1 MSEKNGTTRWI
12 ITTAV
17 GIILAVSGWLVVANQ
32 AAKIDVLE
40 NVIKVN
46 VRENRD
52 RSVSNEARLGVIEA
66 QLQNLGKGQE
76 EIKELLQQHMKD
88 R

>member
-1 MSEKNGTTRWI
+1 MTANNTTRWI

>member
-40 NVIKVN
+40 NVKVD

-52 RSVSNEARLGVIEA
+52 RSVSNEARLDVIEA

>member
-40 NVIKVN
+40 NVKVD

>member
-1 MSEKNGTTRWI
+1 MTANNTTRWI

-40 NVIKVN
+40 NVKVDI
-46 VRENRD
+46 RENRD